1 MFRRTKIVATL
12 GPASSDAGLLARLID
27 AGVNVFR
34 LNFSHGSA
42 DDHRAVAARVREQA
56 DAQARNV
63 AILADLQG
71 PKIRIARF
79 RDGPVMLEPG
89 QPFTIDTALD
99 KDAGDSGQVGTD
111 YAGLA
116 DDCRAGDT
124 LLLNDGLLALS
135 VENVAGSRVECRV
148 LVGGEL
154 SNNKGIN
161 RQGGGLNAQA
171 LTDKDR
177 EDIKLA
183 ASLEVDFLALSFPR
197 HADDIHQARALY
209 RAAGGHGDMVAKI
222 ERAEAVADPA
232 VLDDIILAADGV
244 MVARGDLAV
253 EIGDAELVGVQKHII
268 RRARALDRF
277 VITATQMMESM
288 IHSPQPTR
296 AEVSDVANAVLDGT
310 DAVMLSAETAVGDY
324 PVATVQAMDRIIR
337 GAERTYQSRPSEDRP
352 EQGMGHNDEAIAR
365 AAMHVANHLSGVKAI
380 IAMTET
386 GTTPRLMS
394 RVRSGMP
401 IFAFTPDPRTRRRVA
416 IYRGVEP
423 QHFEMAG
430 DPGQVNRDAAA
441 QLQRLGLVENG
452 DRLILTK
459 GDAVRVGGG
468 TNTLKII
475 TVGEAG
481 D

>member
-12 GPASSDAGLLARLID
+12 GPASSDADTLAALID

-56 DAQARNV
+56 DALGRTV
-63 AILADLQG
+63 ALLGDLQG
-71 PKIRIARF
+71 PKIRVARF
-79 RDGPVMLEPG
+79 RDGPVMLRAG
-89 QPFTIDTALD
+89 ALFTIDTALD
-99 KDAGDSGQVGTD
+99 KDAGDAETVGTD

-116 DDCRAGDT
+116 GDCRPGDV
-124 LLLNDGLLALS
+124 LLLNDGLIQLEVDA
-135 VENVAGSRVECRV
+135 VEGSRVRCRV
-148 LVGGEL
+148 TVGGEL
-154 SNNKGIN
+154 SDNKGIN
-161 RQGGGLNAQA
+161 RLGGGLNADT

-177 EDIKLA
+177 RDLPLA
-183 ASLEVDFLALSFPR
+183 AELDLDFLALSFPR

-209 RAAGGHGDMVAKI
+209 RDAGGLGDMVAKI
-222 ERAEAVADPA
+222 ERAEAVAEPDT
-232 VLDDIILAADGV
+232 LDALIEASDGV

-268 RRARALDRF
+268 RRARDLDRF

-324 PVATVQAMDRIIR
+324 PVATVQAMDRIIL
-337 GAERTYQSRPSEDRP
+337 GAERTYQNRPPNQRQ
-352 EQGMGHNDEAIAR
+352 EQAMHRSDEAIAR
-365 AAMHVANHLSGVKAI
+365 AAMHVANHLDGVKAI
-380 IAMTET
+380 VAMTET
-386 GTTPRLMS
+386 GTTARLMS

-401 IFAFTPDPRTRRRVA
+401 IFAFTPDPRTQRRVA

-423 QHFEMAG
+423 RRFDMAPYTG
-430 DPGQVNRDAAA
+430 DQANNEAVARLREAGQVAD
-441 QLQRLGLVENG
+441 G
-452 DRLILTK
+452 DRVILTR

-468 TNTLKII
+468 TNTLKIV
-475 TVGEAG
+475 TVGEA
-481 D
+481 

>member
-12 GPASSDAGLLARLID
+12 GPASSGADLLARLID

-116 DDCRAGDT
+116 EDCRAGDT

-209 RAAGGHGDMVAKI
+209 REAGGHGDMVAKI

-232 VLDDIILAADGV
+232 VLDDIIIAADGV

-352 EQGMGHNDEAIAR
+352 
-365 AAMHVANHLSGVKAI
+365 
-380 IAMTET
+380 
-386 GTTPRLMS
+386 
-394 RVRSGMP
+394 
-401 IFAFTPDPRTRRRVA
+401 
-416 IYRGVEP
+416 
-423 QHFEMAG
+423 
-430 DPGQVNRDAAA
+430 
-441 QLQRLGLVENG
+441 
-452 DRLILTK
+452 
-459 GDAVRVGGG
+459 
-468 TNTLKII
+468 
-475 TVGEAG
+475 
-481 D
+481 

>member
-12 GPASSDAGLLARLID
+12 GPASSDADLLARLID

-79 RDGPVMLEPG
+79 RDGSVMLEPG

-177 EDIKLA
+177 DDIKLA

-209 RAAGGHGDMVAKI
+209 REAGGHGDMVAKI

-232 VLDDIILAADGV
+232 VLDDIIIAADGV
-244 MVARGDLAV
+244 MVARGDLGV
-253 EIGDAELVGVQKHII
+253 EVGDAELVGIQKKII
-268 RRARALDRF
+268 LHARRHNKV

-288 IHSPQPTR
+288 IHSPMPTR
-296 AEVSDVANAVLDGT
+296 AEVSDVANAVLDYT
-310 DAVMLSAETAVGDY
+310 DAVMLSAESAAGEY
-324 PVATVQAMDRIIR
+324 PIEAIKAMARVCC
-337 GAERTYQSRPSEDRP
+337 GAEKHPTSTKS
-352 EQGMGHNDEAIAR
+352 GHRLGQQFERCDESAAL
-365 AAMHVANHLSGVKAI
+365 AAMYTANHFPGVKAI
-380 IAMTET
+380 IALTES
-386 GTTPRLMS
+386 GYTPLIIS
-394 RVRSGMP
+394 RIRSSVP
-401 IFAFTPDPRTRRRVA
+401 IFAFSPHRETQARVA
-416 IYRGVEP
+416 LFRGVQTIPFDPAALPAEKVS
-423 QHFEMAG
+423 QMA
-430 DPGQVNRDAAA
+430 
-441 QLQRLGLVENG
+441 VEE
-452 DRLILTK
+452 L
-459 GDAVRVGGG
+459 
-468 TNTLKII
+468 LKRNI
-475 TVGEAG
+475 
-481 D
+481 